1 MKRKIIV
8 TLMAC
13 IMTNILGACGNDG
26 SSVSIVEE
34 KAAAE
39 SSVKTESK
47 TENIEVDNKLE
58 FGVEEKTDSE
68 LETQDISL
76 YELEELVMA
85 DVEGTIGALSEEY
98 QLLLSNV
105 DTYEK
110 YLANIT
116 AVEECYKKI
125 YVETRSL
132 CVRLR
137 EYSIDYAKL
146 IITSDKS
153 FDEKYDE
160 FETIYDCIYEDAGD
174 EMYDEIYA
182 GILDDAYDDLYNG
195 ILDDAYDNAEY
206 KEWAEARANE
216 YEWWS
221 DTRSDVYKEWSDCR
235 SDVYGFWSDMR
246 GEMWDDDIEKA
257 YKKINNFIDDIEKIK
272 SESEHEENES
282 TDVSQQTGEKIDLES
297 SKTDSDIGLVDG
309 MRPEFKEAMD
319 SYEVFY
325 EEDCNVLKKYNSNPE
340 DMTIL
345 LEYTE
350 LMQKSVEI
358 GEKFE
363 AWDEGEMNDVELKY
377 YLEVNGRVTQMLI
390 EASGL

>member
-325 EEDCNVLKKYNSNPE
+325 EEYCNVLKKYNSNPE